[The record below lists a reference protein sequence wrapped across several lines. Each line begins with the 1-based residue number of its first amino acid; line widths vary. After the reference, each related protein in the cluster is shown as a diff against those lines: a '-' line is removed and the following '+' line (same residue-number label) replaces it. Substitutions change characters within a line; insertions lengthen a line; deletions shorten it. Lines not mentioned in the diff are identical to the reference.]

1 MRMRNHW
8 HLLCNQIYLKYS
20 QNINMKKFI
29 VTFLAMVCVMQIFA
43 QSDIKWLS
51 KVYDFGAFDEDTKEK
66 FADFKFVNTTS
77 EPVAV
82 ISATASCGCTVPKYD
97 EQAIAPGDTA
107 VIKVSYDPSGR
118 PGRFNKYVYVR
129 TSVSPERH
137 KLVIKGTVIGSAETI
152 KGRYPVSLGPLKLRT
167 SAAMIGRVF
176 EGQKKMHFVDGY
188 NQYSDTLRP
197 IIVSTPEFLSVTVE
211 PEAVAPGD
219 MMNLELRFSGDVKG
233 RWGLI
238 SDSIAIEPIKGG
250 ETFYFPVTA
259 IVEEDFSKLTQQQRE
274 NAPIVK
280 FSTDRVMLPTI
291 KDDANEPVSADFT
304 ITNEG
309 KSDLLIRRVYS
320 EDPGIKVESKSSKIA
335 KGKSTTIKVS
345 FDPKA
350 QLTGLV
356 NARVTVITNA
366 PDNPMQVIRIVGERN

>member
-1 MRMRNHW
+1 
-8 HLLCNQIYLKYS
+8 
-20 QNINMKKFI
+20 MKKFI

-97 EQAIAPGDTA
+97 EQAIARGDTA

-129 TSVSPERH
+129 TSASPERH

-188 NQYSDTLRP
+188 NQYGDTLRP